1 MFHLQIKDFLDKV
14 CNEIKYKPI
23 RKEIGQ
29 ELENHI
35 EEAKEEFM
43 KKGESEEVA
52 IDKAIQEM
60 GDAQN
65 LGKQLNKIHKP
76 KLDYKLLIL
85 LVILLCFT
93 FLVACIKTSAH
104 LFSIGE
110 IPFFVKTII
119 FLIIGFVL
127 GTVIYFMDYTK
138 IAKYSNYIYVL
149 ASVLIIYAVTFSNY
163 QVNGIP
169 HINIGN
175 IFTVS
180 VNTVSMPLFL
190 IAFIGFMQ
198 DFGKH
203 KLEIGIANI
212 KTITIDKNL
221 IKIIILSVFSLML
234 LMTIPSMTSAF
245 VLGISYFIIANIY
258 ITKKSKNKV
267 LNMLKL
273 WTVPCILGIIVITIC
288 ILEPYR
294 LDRIMLSFYPELDP
308 AGGGWTGINKE
319 IIINSANL
327 FGEADDMSNAIE
339 LFDEGTSE
347 AFISILAHC
356 GWVVASLL
364 VITIILIS
372 VKLIINSIKVKDSY
386 GKMLIIGISCLFI
399 LQSVFN
405 VLMNLNLWIEASF
418 ELPFVSYGGTGLIIN
433 MMCLALVLSVYR
445 RKDILINTKNT
456 EDTEEKKKVF
466 SIKIT

>member
-1 MFHLQIKDFLDKV
+1 MQIKDFLDKV
-14 CNEIKYKPI
+14 CNEIKYEPI

-43 KKGESEEVA
+43 KKGESEEMA

-60 GDAQN
+60 GDAQD

-93 FLVACIKTSAH
+93 FLVACIKTSTH

-110 IPFFVKTII
+110 TPFFVKTII

-149 ASVLIIYAVTFSNY
+149 ASVLVIYAVSFSNY

-175 IFTVS
+175 IFTIS

-203 KLEIGIANI
+203 KLEISIASI
-212 KTITIDKNL
+212 KTISIDKNL

-258 ITKKSKNKV
+258 IAKKSKNKV

-273 WTVPCILGIIVITIC
+273 WIVPCVFGIIVITIC

-445 RKDILINTKNT
+445 RKDILINTQNTEDT